1 MSSATNKTS
10 SQTKPSAASGEI
22 SGATT
27 NIPTDSQHPAILA
40 NCRSVAFASAGDKSA
55 WLALY
60 ADDAVLRDPVGVSL
74 LDPDGLGHRGKA
86 AIATFWDNVIGP
98 ANISLTIQQ
107 QIISGD
113 RHCAA
118 LQQVVNTLPNG
129 EQTTVTMLASYAV
142 DAQGLITEMSA
153 YWDMQ
158 ALLAQMTPST

>member
-10 SQTKPSAASGEI
+10 SQTKPSAASGE
-22 SGATT
+22 TT
-27 NIPTDSQHPAILA
+27 NISIDPQHPAILA

-60 ADDAVLRDPVGVSL
+60 ADNAVLRDPVGVSL

>member
-1 MSSATNKTS
+1 MISSAEPDLS
-10 SQTKPSAASGEI
+10 IEP
-22 SGATT
+22 
-27 NIPTDSQHPAILA
+27 QHPAILA

-55 WLALY
+55 WRALY
-60 ADDAVLRDPVGVSL
+60 ADDAVLRDPVGKSI
-74 LDPDGLGHRGKA
+74 LDPEGLGHRGKA

-129 EQTTVTMLASYAV
+129 QQTTVSMLASYAV

-158 ALLAQMTPST
+158 ALLAQMTPSE